1 MLDMGTFIV
10 VAVAAVFVMV
20 GVLAWMVDAGLSD
33 KAKVRA
39 RYCLFAM
46 LAAVLGLFFLIED
59 DSEFEYSDWE
69 RSEKAGGG
77 QRGGPAAG
85 GGGGSGG
92 AAGGGGG
99 GGGGP
104 PEVQPSFAN
113 EEEESAE
120 EQAAGDGTIQD
131 CLKCPVIV
139 PIKAGQALI
148 GSTSTV
154 ALKGGKLGPARN
166 VAFSRDFGI
175 GKYEITVEEF
185 QVFVNDAEY
194 KPGRSCRVAGKPK
207 KKGYFLRPGFRQH
220 RMSPVVCVNWK
231 DANHYT
237 DWLSRKTGVVY
248 RLPTEIEWEY
258 AARAGV
264 TGAYLAEEPLNSELA
279 NFVDKD
285 RRGSRR
291 TLPVGRFAA
300 NGNGMHDVHGNVWE
314 LTSDCWSNGYLS
326 NSDSAKGEKADCSR
340 RVAKGGGWFS
350 SVEHLNLAIRV
361 GVKSEF
367 ANNGLGFRVVREGS
381 QQRAENSGP
390 VKATSAKARGHAST
404 RRAAGPPIRLAGK
417 AK

>member
-1 MLDMGTFIV
+1 MIDMGTFIV

-20 GVLAWMVDAGLSD
+20 GALAWMVDAGLSD
-33 KAKVRA
+33 KDKVRA

-46 LAAVLGLFFLIED
+46 LAAVMGLFFAIED
-59 DSEFEYSDWE
+59 DSEFEYSEWE
-69 RSEKAGGG
+69 RTEKDGGG
-77 QRGGPAAG
+77 ERGGAAG
-85 GGGGSGG
+85 SGGGGSGS
-92 AAGGGGG
+92 ATGGG

-104 PEVQPSFAN
+104 TEEQPSFGN
-113 EEEESAE
+113 EEEEPSE
-120 EQAAGDGTIQD
+120 EQASGDGSIQD

-148 GSTSTV
+148 GSTSTM
-154 ALKGGKLGPARN
+154 AIKGAKLGPARN
-166 VAFSRDFGI
+166 VSIAGDFGI
-175 GKYEITVEEF
+175 GKYEVTVEEF
-185 QVFVNDAEY
+185 QVFVNEAEY

-207 KKGYFLRPGFRQH
+207 KGHFLRPGFMQH
-220 RMSPVVCVNWK
+220 RVSPVVCISWK

-237 DWLSRKTGVVY
+237 DWLSRKTGIVY

-258 AARAGV
+258 AARAGA
-264 TGAYLAEEPLNSELA
+264 TGAYLTEEPLNNESA

-326 NSDSAKGEKADCSR
+326 KSDSANGRKGDCSR
-340 RVAKGGGWFS
+340 RIAKGGGWFS
-350 SVEHLNLAIRV
+350 SKDHLNLAVRV

-367 ANNGLGFRVVREGS
+367 ANNGMGFRVLREGG
-381 QQRAENSGP
+381 QQRAENSRP
-390 VKATSAKARGHAST
+390 ARATSDKAGGHAST
-404 RRAAGPPIRLAGK
+404 RTADRPSIRLAGR
-417 AK
+417 AN